1 MKTAK
6 KVWIIVAV
14 CLIVS
19 GTIIGALS
27 LAKVN
32 YDFVNISTENF
43 ISNEHNI
50 TEDFSNIKID
60 VKTSDIDFVRSQTD
74 ECMVVSI
81 DTEKVKHNVS
91 VENDTLLIVVEDNR
105 EWYDYIGIFHGEN
118 SLTINLPKDYYDSL
132 DIEADTSDIII
143 SKNLSF
149 GTATIKTDT
158 GDVEFVASVSE
169 KLDIKTDTGEIEIGD
184 ADILGNDYKYINL
197 KSSTGDIKL
206 WHIVAREKITVQ
218 NSTGDVWFGM
228 VNASYVSVK
237 TSTGDVEGNLYTAP
251 KFITKTSTGDVN
263 VPKAQTDDIF
273 EITTSTGDINFKV
286 VK

>member
-32 YDFVNISTENF
+32 YDFVNLSTENF

-184 ADILGNDYKYINL
+184 VDILGNDYKYINL

>member
-1 MKTAK
+1 
-6 KVWIIVAV
+6 
-14 CLIVS
+14 
-19 GTIIGALS
+19 
-27 LAKVN
+27 
-32 YDFVNISTENF
+32 
-43 ISNEHNI
+43 
-50 TEDFSNIKID
+50 
-60 VKTSDIDFVRSQTD
+60 
-74 ECMVVSI
+74 MVVSI

-273 EITTSTGDINFKV
+273 EITTRTGDINFKV

>member
-32 YDFVNISTENF
+32 YDFVNLSTENF

>member
-32 YDFVNISTENF
+32 YDFVNLSTENF

-105 EWYDYIGIFHGEN
+105 EWYDDIGIFHGEN

>member
-32 YDFVNISTENF
+32 YDFVNLSTENF

-218 NSTGDVWFGM
+218 NSTGADWFGM

>member
-32 YDFVNISTENF
+32 YDFVNLSTENF

-237 TSTGDVEGNLYTAP
+237 TSTGDVQGNLDTAP